1 MLPGMSPA
9 VQKAIS
15 LAAGLAALVF
25 LVYAELVGWVL
36 SPTLA
41 GMVGSIAGAGMAI
54 LVPAPGHSEKLVEVL
69 REGTRAL
76 AAQREPKAADSTEVL
91 R

>member
-1 MLPGMSPA
+1 MSPA

-36 SPTLA
+36 SPTTA
-41 GMVGSIAGAGMAI
+41 GMVGTIAGAGMAI
-54 LVPAPGHSEKLVEVL
+54 LVPAPGHSEKLADAL
-69 REGTRAL
+69 REGAKAI
-76 AAQREPKAADSTEVL
+76 AASREPSEQPSNEAL
-91 R
+91 PR